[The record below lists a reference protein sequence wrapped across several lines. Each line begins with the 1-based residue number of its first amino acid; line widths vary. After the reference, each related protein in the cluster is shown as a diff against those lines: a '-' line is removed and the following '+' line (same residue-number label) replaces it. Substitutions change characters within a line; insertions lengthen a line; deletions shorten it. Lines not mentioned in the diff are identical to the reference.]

1 MAERIDFSWDAD
13 PNTEHYQLFE
23 DDIMI
28 VDNIVQ
34 PQFSLMMTNIAQ
46 GTHNYQVRGVNQF
59 GEGQL
64 SDPVTINFILP
75 GQVTGLAYSIV

>member
-1 MAERIDFSWDAD
+1 MAERIDFSWNAG
-13 PNTEHYQLFE
+13 PNTDYYQLFE
-23 DDIMI
+23 DDVMV
-28 VDNIVQ
+28 VDNILQ
-34 PQFSLMMTNIAQ
+34 PQFSLMMTNIVQ

-75 GQVTGLAYSIV
+75 VRVTGLRYSVA